1 MCESKDAVCTMCFT
15 HIHVV
20 HYCHIPANKLICCF
34 AVGYVGPVWHNSALP
49 VELFFRKQLHEQLH
63 EWGRARA
70 MFLQLH
76 HVLNSVRVSFQR
88 S

>member
-1 MCESKDAVCTMCFT
+1 MLPLTLKKTKRNVAACVA
-15 HIHVV
+15 
-20 HYCHIPANKLICCF
+20 AL
-34 AVGYVGPVWHNSALP
+34 GLVWHSLASP

-63 EWGRARA
+63 EQGRA
-70 MFLQLH
+70 MFWQLH